1 MVVVYINREFIWVL
15 FVYTT
20 TMDTGEFTGY
30 AAAAAVAMG
39 ETVESVASA
48 SSGKSTE
55 YTKTESACAESQT
68 AESSSSGHCNQVE
81 QESAGR
87 QQEEVKVKKK
97 NTDEYNPDLLISKLP
112 DQRRDIVAKRGSAFT
127 LMVAGESGL
136 GKSTFINTL
145 FGDRFRDIDR
155 PRQTLTN
162 QQQFQQEHHQQQQQL
177 QQTSEESASSEG
189 EKKSSSKINNTQCL
203 DVYEKTTQIEIQEAV
218 YEEKGFKTHFTVI
231 DTPGFGDYTN
241 NKNSWVPIVN
251 YIDEQHRIYMLRDE
265 QPDRRRLVDTR
276 VHACLYFIRPSG
288 HGLHQLDIKAMQEL
302 STRVNLIP
310 IISKADSFSVDDR
323 EHFKRAIRRDIES
336 NNISTYCPPGET
348 TSTHSTPFAIISS
361 EKMVETRKGRFVRGR
376 QYRWGVAEV
385 DNELHCDFVKLRRL
399 LMTEHMLNLIDT
411 TVENHYESYRRKTM
425 LHRITH
431 HNDTQSTTNPRLNE
445 NDNGLDILKAIHI
458 YGREFLQTGL
468 LEHDPIFTEKKNRTS
483 ERFDIIVSF
492 QEKKFEQW
500 RTELKAKQD
509 EYNSELEQLHSEII
523 KLQADVDMLE
533 FQSNNHHNPINI
545 QPNSQVQNHH
555 HHYRDESVDNNNQIP
570 TKPSRST
577 KYTIRG

>member
-1 MVVVYINREFIWVL
+1 
-15 FVYTT
+15 
-20 TMDTGEFTGY
+20 MDGGTYTGEFTGY

-39 ETVESVASA
+39 GTVESADSSA
-48 SSGKSTE
+48 SSGRSSE
-55 YTKTESACAESQT
+55 HTKNESVGADSQSAESV
-68 AESSSSGHCNQVE
+68 SSGQSKAKYEVE
-81 QESAGR
+81 VEHKEDHHQL
-87 QQEEVKVKKK
+87 QKQDEVVKETMKLK
-97 NTDEYNPDLLISKLP
+97 RKDEYKPDLLISKLP

-145 FGDRFRDIDR
+145 FGDKFRDPDR
-155 PRQTLTN
+155 PRQTLTS
-162 QQQFQQEHHQQQQQL
+162 QQQEQQQQQ
-177 QQTSEESASSEG
+177 QQHQLSSEESSGSEG
-189 EKKSSSKINNTQCL
+189 GRKSPSKTNGAVPCL
-203 DVYEKTTQIEIQEAV
+203 DMYEKTTRIEIQEAV
-218 YEEKGFKTHFTVI
+218 YEEKGFKAHFTVI

-251 YIDEQHRIYMLRDE
+251 YIDEQHRIYMLREE

-310 IISKADSFSVDDR
+310 IIAKADSFSVEDR
-323 EHFKRAIRRDIES
+323 DHFKRAVRRDIDS
-336 NNISTYCPPGET
+336 NNIKVYCPPGEA
-348 TSTHSTPFAIISS
+348 SMPFAIISS
-361 EKMVETRKGRFVRGR
+361 EQMVEVRKGKFVRGR

-385 DNELHCDFVKLRRL
+385 DNEAHCDFVKLRRL

-411 TVENHYESYRRKTM
+411 TIENHYESYRRKTM
-425 LHRITH
+425 LHRIAH
-431 HNDTQSTTNPRLNE
+431 HNGQPTTTTQLNE

-458 YGREFLQTGL
+458 YGREFLQNGL

-533 FQSNNHHNPINI
+533 FQSNNHHNPISIAQNPQI
-545 QPNSQVQNHH
+545 QQNHH
-555 HHYRDESVDNNNQIP
+555 HHHHRDDQLDNVNSIP
-570 TKPSRST
+570 SKPSRST